1 MHPSPE
7 HPLKNGD
14 MFAHLQDAT
23 AGSIESKGIANAN
36 DFLPVADIR
45 RGGLSPSLP
54 TPQDISIWNPNAMS
68 QYNITES
75 VTPFNL
81 LGEAAFFWDPSP
93 VGGKSSGNDTLG
105 PTRLIKH
112 AKATWA
118 CRRISSWSSQEIQR
132 SPGVFWR
139 HKAPVANPASRH
151 GRNDQNALYAET
163 RIVAL
168 FVIKNACTRPLDTVR
183 TSVAVHVASLDAPQ
197 ASRPGYEGAEGQSI
211 GDWNGVSALFR
222 SGQVLDQNARTRLC
236 LQYLYEELVGCN
248 GHEGL
253 HHYIPG
259 VPHSIRPE
267 D

>member
-105 PTRLIKH
+105 PTSIDQ
-112 AKATWA
+112 A
-118 CRRISSWSSQEIQR
+118 CQGNLGVPSDQLVVVSGNPEVAGSVLEAQGSSSQPSVKARTQR
-132 SPGVFWR
+132 P
-139 HKAPVANPASRH
+139 KC
-151 GRNDQNALYAET
+151 
-163 RIVAL
+163 
-168 FVIKNACTRPLDTVR
+168 FVCGN
-183 TSVAVHVASLDAPQ
+183 SH
-197 ASRPGYEGAEGQSI
+197 SRPIRYQECLYKAIGYRPYECGGAC
-211 GDWNGVSALFR
+211 GVA
-222 SGQVLDQNARTRLC
+222 GW
-236 LQYLYEELVGCN
+236 
-248 GHEGL
+248 
-253 HHYIPG
+253 
-259 VPHSIRPE
+259 
-267 D
+267 